1 MDHRVHRVSA
11 VSAGVS
17 ASALASCTVYLSR
30 IDPLSTRLLFA
41 RADAPE
47 QQALR
52 PEAARARVAA
62 CPAIDRHGA
71 DENRAAG
78 SRAVLG
84 MMRVAS

>member
-1 MDHRVHRVSA
+1 MSPLSR
-11 VSAGVS
+11 VS
-17 ASALASCTVYLSR
+17 ASALASCAGYTYRTVHLSR

-62 CPAIDRHGA
+62 CPGIDRHGA

-78 SRAVLG
+78 FRAVLG